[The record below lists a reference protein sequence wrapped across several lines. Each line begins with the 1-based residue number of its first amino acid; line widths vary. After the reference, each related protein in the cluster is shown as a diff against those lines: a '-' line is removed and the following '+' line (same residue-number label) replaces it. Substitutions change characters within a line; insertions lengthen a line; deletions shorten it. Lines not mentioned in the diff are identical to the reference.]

1 MISELN
7 FVLTNIWS
15 QERQA
20 AYNKTFGDGGG
31 QNKDTVL
38 EKLVLDFDP
47 ETKKVLV
54 EVNPKLVK
62 KLKPHQVQYSTN
74 GLLQLMQIFQADG
87 IRFMWDSVF
96 ESVAQFK
103 AGKIPGMDQ
112 K

>member
-74 GLLQLMQIFQADG
+74 GLLQLMQIF
-87 IRFMWDSVF
+87 RPTESDSCGTRSLRALLSSRQERSQV
-96 ESVAQFK
+96 
-103 AGKIPGMDQ
+103 
-112 K
+112 

>member
-1 MISELN
+1 MFFLQPSNDILIKSSTLSSKKI
-7 FVLTNIWS
+7 FS

-20 AYNKTFGDGGG
+20 AYNKTFGDSSG

-62 KLKPHQVQYSTN
+62 KLKPHQVQMTFSC
-74 GLLQLMQIFQADG
+74 
-87 IRFMWDSVF
+87 
-96 ESVAQFK
+96 E
-103 AGKIPGMDQ
+103 
-112 K
+112 